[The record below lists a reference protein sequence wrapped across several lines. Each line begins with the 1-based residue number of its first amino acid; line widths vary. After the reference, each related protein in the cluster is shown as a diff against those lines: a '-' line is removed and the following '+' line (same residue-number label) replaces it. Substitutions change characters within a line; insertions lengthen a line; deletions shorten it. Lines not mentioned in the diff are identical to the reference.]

1 MATAILSNTPTVI
14 SECESETDWSA
25 DRALSLDTELFK
37 VGSGAIAATM
47 HDTIDD
53 VWYEPSATNDLSATN
68 TVFRCWL
75 FCVVIGQMEND
86 AYPGILLRL
95 GDGINTAFWN
105 ITGSDTYQGGWLM
118 LQVDV
123 SLTPDS
129 GTAPNFANI
138 NEYGVKINLDQNVR
152 NNNNTWVDKLHFTNS
167 GYTVYGGT
175 SGDKINMSSIALADE
190 TAGWGIIQEFNGV
203 YFATSPFE
211 IGDSSNTTYFEWD
224 GETIMFVD
232 NRVSATFYEV
242 SAIGANTSIVM
253 NNGSIGTDGQEYK
266 FDISDVGSCSL
277 SGLAINNAHTVL
289 FKSGQTHSGLILT
302 ECGNTGNIDT
312 NGASL
317 SNTKFIN
324 QKGQFLVNS
333 STEAGACSNLQ
344 FDGYE
349 NNSEYAIYVP
359 ASVTSFTMSNWQ
371 FTDPDNTTNYALYW
385 AGTSGTLTIL
395 STAGTNLVTAGCT
408 AASGGTV
415 VVSASFDHTI
425 EGLELNTE
433 VTYVTKDTAT
443 VLYHVEQAT
452 TSDGNGKYK
461 ITYTH
466 SGGASVDILIQHIQ
480 YQPDISNIYGL
491 TLPSTDAT
499 VKVQMFYDDN
509 YLNP

>member
-324 QKGQFLVNS
+324 QKGQ
-333 STEAGACSNLQ
+333 
-344 FDGYE
+344 
-349 NNSEYAIYVP
+349 
-359 ASVTSFTMSNWQ
+359 
-371 FTDPDNTTNYALYW
+371 
-385 AGTSGTLTIL
+385 
-395 STAGTNLVTAGCT
+395 TNLVTAGCT